1 MQQQR
6 AFFYSV
12 LLLSNASELTKG
24 VADVVVARTE
34 NSLVSAIEEAK
45 ELILRRIEM
54 TVNHLDLLRDRKTG
68 VELSFASCDA
78 FDWFNVC
85 VHWTFIIQ

>member
-54 TVNHLDLLRDRKTG
+54 TIDHLEASYGKLIPVLVKAIQELTQQVKDLKKQFG
-68 VELSFASCDA
+68 
-78 FDWFNVC
+78 
-85 VHWTFIIQ
+85 